1 MMAEF
6 SAGVKPVSSP
16 QAGSRD
22 IHLFSLLDGAAV

>member
-16 QAGSRD
+16 RADGRD